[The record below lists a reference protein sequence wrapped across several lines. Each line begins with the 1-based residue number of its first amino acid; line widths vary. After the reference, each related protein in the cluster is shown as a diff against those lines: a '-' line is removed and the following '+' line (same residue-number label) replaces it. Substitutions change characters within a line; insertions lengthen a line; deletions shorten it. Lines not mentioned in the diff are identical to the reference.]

1 MAAEVVRVRV
11 AAPFELPGQNT
22 EGWLELPAGSRVS
35 DLLRLAR
42 PPLALR
48 LLPVMVNG
56 RAAPRSQRLQDG
68 DRVVFLLPI
77 SGG

>member
-1 MAAEVVRVRV
+1 M
-11 AAPFELPGQNT
+11 
-22 EGWLELPAGSRVS
+22 S